1 MDFLFFRN
9 CKILVGILQLSA
21 ALAQLATTVSFLN
34 SMLNQY
40 LTSGDF
46 VRISQF
52 DCCTKPFLFTSFFPS
67 FSFLHLLLFLS
78 LSLSPSVYV
87 CLDDKHKNGLYA
99 NDIFETID
107 QHPKMG
113 WNLYHERVMF
123 VCLFFC
129 CWNFVVSS
137 PIEGFHKFASCAF
150 QLNHFSWKC

>member
-1 MDFLFFRN
+1 MNFLIFRN

-52 DCCTKPFLFTSFFPS
+52 DCCTKPFLFTSFSPS
-67 FSFLHLLLFLS
+67 LS
-78 LSLSPSVYV
+78 LSFYIFYSFHLYLSPSVYV

-113 WNLYHERVMF
+113 WNLYHERLMF
-123 VCLFFC
+123 VCLFIFLLLKLC
-129 CWNFVVSS
+129 CFISDRR
-137 PIEGFHKFASCAF
+137 
-150 QLNHFSWKC
+150 FS